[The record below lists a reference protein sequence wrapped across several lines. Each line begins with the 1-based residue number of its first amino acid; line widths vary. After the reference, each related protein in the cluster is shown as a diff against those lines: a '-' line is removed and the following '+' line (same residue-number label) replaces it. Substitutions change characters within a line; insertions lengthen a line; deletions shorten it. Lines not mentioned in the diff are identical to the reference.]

1 MLKIVFNVLSN
12 NTMILR
18 FTVIDKKKMT
28 YGIDQ
33 KQKKNGFFVAV
44 VVCKKCIINS
54 KFYSYLEQYFIILLT
69 IARTVARVI
78 IYSFY

>member
-1 MLKIVFNVLSN
+1 
-12 NTMILR
+12 
-18 FTVIDKKKMT
+18 MT

-54 KFYSYLEQYFIILLT
+54 KFYSYLEQYFIILLP